1 MASFFALYPAPDDVE
16 GFERHYREVH
26 LPLIEAVDG
35 VTEVRTTRA
44 TGTPRGADPPYHLV
58 FEAVFA
64 SDEALQAALRGEAF
78 REAGRDAAAM
88 AERFGMRPVMLLGEE
103 W

>member
-1 MASFFALYPAPDDVE
+1 MASFFALYPEPDDVE
-16 GFERHYREVH
+16 GFEQHYREVH

-35 VTEVRTTRA
+35 VTEVRTVRA
-44 TGTPRGADPPYHLV
+44 TGTPRGGDAPYHLV

-64 SDEALQAALRGEAF
+64 SEEALQEALRGEAF
-78 REAGRDAAAM
+78 REAGRDAAQM
-88 AERFGMRPVMLLGEE
+88 AERFGMRPAMFLGEE